1 MECGFCRFS
10 KWIESQ
16 RLPKNLK
23 TYCKGVL
30 RYLGKNDPQFMPVSD
45 DSSEDELE
53 DESSGEDEDESSGQD
68 EESWETL
75 DEEEAP
81 EEQA

>member
-1 MECGFCRFS
+1 MAECGFCRFS
-10 KWIESQ
+10 KWIDSQ

-45 DSSEDELE
+45 DSSEDE
-53 DESSGEDEDESSGQD
+53 SSGED

-81 EEQA
+81 EEHA